1 MRAYVTIE
9 GRHACFQTT
18 PFDDDAITWMR
29 ALEIKFLLSPAEHQ
43 SEADTVVVEAVARMS
58 EKELNVHVG
67 RVLHHWDQQPAIHST
82 PWVESADYMHFFAMH
97 LQDRGPWL
105 LNLTHM
111 RWRARRDGMVRVD
124 SWFNSVTWP
133 SELNRRRFGMG
144 DIRDRIRLIATEHPV
159 DEAVRNERKQRF
171 FLLLSETTPG
181 THIPLL
187 AVVSKSSTPLLAIV
201 GDYAVDSDVAITI
214 WSNCKFLRR
223 EALFASERR
232 LVVNPTTE
240 IVEVIYGFLNVDDR
254 DFCCVVAYDGK
265 TAHPLRR
272 DIPLYA
278 ENFAMH
284 SLGGIHLQLSA
295 KTDYSH
301 ICFCCSKEFECIQE
315 AYRLNKPPR
324 DNYFG
329 CECHHDPGV
338 GSGTLWFCSNVCYH
352 KAQEDAAAS
361 DIEEDTINYEV

>member
-1 MRAYVTIE
+1 MSKRHAGVDLTTTPTTTTTTVIMTLMRAYVTIE

-58 EKELNVHVG
+58 KTELNVHVG
-67 RVLHHWDQQPAIHST
+67 RVLHHWDQQPAISFI
-82 PWVESADYMHFFAMH
+82 PWVVSADYMHFFAMH
-97 LQDRGPWL
+97 LQDREPWL

-124 SWFNSVTWP
+124 SWYNSVASP
-133 SELNRRRFGMG
+133 SPLNRRKFCLGPVRS
-144 DIRDRIRLIATEHPV
+144 RVRLIATEHPV

-171 FLLLSETTPG
+171 FLLLSGPETTPG
-181 THIPLL
+181 THIPLQ

-201 GDYAVDSDVAITI
+201 GDYAVDSDVTLTI
-214 WSNCKFLRR
+214 WSKCKFLRQ

-232 LVVNPTTE
+232 LVVNPTTD

-324 DNYFG
+324 DN
-329 CECHHDPGV
+329 
-338 GSGTLWFCSNVCYH
+338 
-352 KAQEDAAAS
+352 
-361 DIEEDTINYEV
+361 